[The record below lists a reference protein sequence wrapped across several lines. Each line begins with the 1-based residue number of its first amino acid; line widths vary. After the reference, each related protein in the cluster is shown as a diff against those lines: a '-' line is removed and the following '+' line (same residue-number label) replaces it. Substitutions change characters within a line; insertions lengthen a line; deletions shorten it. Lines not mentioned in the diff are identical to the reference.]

1 MEYVRRVVDDDLDE
15 LLPHLPA
22 VALEGA
28 KGVGKTSTAQQRAA
42 TVLRLLDPGQR
53 QTIAADPTVI
63 RHLPKPL
70 LLDEWQ
76 LEPAL
81 WNHVREAVDE
91 DPSGNQF
98 LLTGSAGPTRGIRMH
113 SGAGRVVRM
122 VLRPMILSE
131 RHRISPTV
139 SLKDLLK
146 GDAVVEGQ
154 TSLSLSDYVD
164 EILCSGFPAFQGLPE
179 RAVRIQLESYLA
191 RAVDHDLPEGGFLF
205 RRPAALRAWLTAYAA
220 ATSTTTSY
228 SRILDAA
235 TPGEDEKPSRN
246 TVTSYREALERL
258 FLLDPLP
265 AWVPSLSPLKRLVAA
280 PKHHLVDP
288 ALAAHLIGATKD
300 SLLYGP
306 ESTFLGALF
315 ESLATL
321 CVRVMAQSAEAT
333 TGHLRTKGGEH
344 EIDLMVEGRDRRVVG
359 VEVKLASIITDRDV
373 RHLHWLKQELG
384 ERVTDLVVLTTG
396 PHAFR
401 RADGIAVVPLGLLAP

>member
-1 MEYVRRVVDDDLDE
+1 MEYVRRVVDDYLDE

-98 LLTGSAGPTRGIRMH
+98 LLAGSAGPTRGIRMH

-205 RRPAALRAWLTAYAA
+205 RRPAALRAWLTNHHQLF
-220 ATSTTTSY
+220 TN
-228 SRILDAA
+228 SRC
-235 TPGEDEKPSRN
+235 S
-246 TVTSYREALERL
+246 
-258 FLLDPLP
+258 DP
-265 AWVPSLSPLKRLVAA
+265 R
-280 PKHHLVDP
+280 
-288 ALAAHLIGATKD
+288 
-300 SLLYGP
+300 
-306 ESTFLGALF
+306 
-315 ESLATL
+315 
-321 CVRVMAQSAEAT
+321 
-333 TGHLRTKGGEH
+333 GG
-344 EIDLMVEGRDRRVVG
+344 
-359 VEVKLASIITDRDV
+359 
-373 RHLHWLKQELG
+373 
-384 ERVTDLVVLTTG
+384 
-396 PHAFR
+396 
-401 RADGIAVVPLGLLAP
+401 